1 MNFEN
6 FEVSA
11 FFYNGNNNKNGFRRY
26 LEIKRKN
33 TAVTE
38 NDLNIIMMNPGS
50 SNPKNSNLEYLNR
63 LVEANPD
70 TTQYQIMRVMDKC
83 NLDFVKAINLSD
95 IRESKSQFFYKFL
108 ETELSENYPIF
119 SDINEDVL
127 NNYLNP
133 KSIFVFA

>member
-38 NDLNIIMMNPGS
+38 NDLNIIMMNPGF